1 MKYSGSDTIKEL
13 VFKAL
18 KKNFKELSS
27 SGHAIEPKD
36 YYVDDL
42 GLPEAYVD
50 EFVTRHHSS
59 EDDPKGMIFS
69 HETGERLE
77 YLDGV
82 YNLQILKHM
91 AWMLNPNSKEYEDG
105 ISSLGRGSE
114 ARHYHKAIAK
124 ALG

>member
-1 MKYSGSDTIKEL
+1 MKYKEL
-13 VFKAL
+13 VLEAL
-18 KKNFKELSS
+18 KKNFKDLSD

-82 YNLQILKHM
+82 YNLQILKHLD
-91 AWMLNPNSKEYEDG
+91 WMLNPNSTEDADG
-105 ISSLGRGSE
+105 ISSLGRGHA
-114 ARHYHKAIAK
+114 ARP
-124 ALG
+124 